1 MTGLQQGNQET
12 IETETQP
19 IPIISQHRRSRS
31 GMEIRFSAQQQPDI
45 MPEIDLFSH
54 SQVNTRGIWGLSVFL
69 DIQTGMQYK
78 KMHVLLKDES
88 LQIK

>member
-12 IETETQP
+12 LETETQP

-45 MPEIDLFSH
+45 MPDVDFFSH
-54 SQVNTRGIWGLSVFL
+54 SQVNASGLMFIL
-69 DIQTGMQYK
+69 DIPTG
-78 KMHVLLKDES
+78 
-88 LQIK
+88 I

>member
-12 IETETQP
+12 METETQP

-54 SQVNTRGIWGLSVFL
+54 SQVNTRGIWGCRFFWTFKPACS
-69 DIQTGMQYK
+69 IK
-78 KMHVLLKDES
+78 NVLLKDES
-88 LQIK
+88 FAN